1 LLLLSC
7 SAPIAS
13 SSQLAVFYA
22 KSTGLHCKS
31 VDLRYAPDRKAYTS
45 KHLVPSPLTSAMYQ
59 RTSTLDLP
67 VRAGE
72 HLVVEAA
79 CHRPGNA
86 GTEKKRFEGT
96 IRGDQTLMMFVAE
109 KRMALQLLNPN
120 AKPSR

>member
-45 KHLVPSPLTSAMYQ
+45 KRLLPSPLTSSMYQ
-59 RTSTLDLP
+59 RTSTIDLP

-72 HLVVEAA
+72 HVVVEAT
-79 CHRPGNA
+79 CHRPGTA
-86 GTEKKRFEGT
+86 GTEKKRFEGSVPD
-96 IRGDQTLMMFVAE
+96 DQTLMMFVAE